1 MSNGRII
8 VAGAL
13 AQHPIGGGG
22 NAWAFL
28 QYVLGFQRLGF
39 ETYYVEHIG
48 ADNCFDSNWQ
58 RTSFQASANARFFS
72 DIMRQYGFAE
82 RSSLLL
88 EGSDEHVGLSLAELE
103 RVASTADLLLN
114 MSGRFHVRSVL
125 DGVRKRAYLDMDPG
139 FVQVWQQQYG
149 VDMNFSGHD
158 VHFTVGLNVGTPGY
172 ALPTCGL
179 HWQTTLPPVVLEEW
193 ATQRSAGTIYT
204 TIADWRGYGA
214 VEWQG
219 AWYGQKSDE
228 FLKLLPLPQQVS
240 APLELCLAIHPDEPD
255 RAALLANGWSLRE
268 PKELVSSIDGYR
280 DYVWQSRGEFTAVKN
295 GYTAARTGWISDRS
309 VCYLAAGR
317 PVIVQDTGIPAQIP
331 TGDGL
336 RTFST
341 LEEAADAVCVVESDY
356 AHHAAA
362 AYDLA
367 RSYFDSDL
375 VLRRL
380 LALSG
385 C

>member
-1 MSNGRII
+1 MTQGRII

-28 QYVLGFQRLGF
+28 QYVLGFRRLGF
-39 ETYYVEHIG
+39 ETYYVEQI
-48 ADNCFDSNWQ
+48 ATDNCFNSNWQ
-58 RTSFQASANARFFS
+58 RTSFPDSANARFFT
-72 DIMRQYGFAE
+72 DIMRQYGFDKH
-82 RSSLLL
+82 SSLLL
-88 EGSDEHVGLSLAELE
+88 EGSDEHVGLSLAQLE
-103 RVASTADLLLN
+103 GIAATTDLLLN

-125 DGVRKRAYLDMDPG
+125 DGVRRRAYLDMDPG

-149 VDMNFSGHD
+149 VDMNFAGHET
-158 VHFTVGLNVGTPGY
+158 HFTVGLNIGAPGY
-172 ALPTCGL
+172 VLPTCGL
-179 HWQTTLPPVVLEEW
+179 KWQTTLPPVVVDEW
-193 ATQRSAGTIYT
+193 ATQQPAGSSYT

-219 AWYGQKSDE
+219 AWYGQKSEE
-228 FLKLLPLPQQVS
+228 FLKLLSLPKQVPV
-240 APLELCLAIHPDEPD
+240 PLELCLAIHPDEPD
-255 RAALLANGWSLRE
+255 RAALVANGWNLRE
-268 PKELVSSIDGYR
+268 PKELVSTIDGYR
-280 DYVWQSRGEFTAVKN
+280 DYVWQSRGELTAVKN
-295 GYTAARTGWISDRS
+295 GYMAARTGWISDRS

-336 RTFST
+336 LTFST
-341 LEEAADAVCVVESDY
+341 LEEAAAALRLVESDY

-362 AYDLA
+362 ARELA

-380 LALSG
+380 VALSG